1 MNVEYMKNLLCVVL
15 GATLIAGVYGTAQD
29 IDQRKQEEITRLA
42 NQIRKNILMLS
53 TYGPF
58 DFISFGIGPAE
69 KGYQVILKGYASR
82 PILKDSAENTV
93 KRIEAVDAIDN
104 RIEVLPTSPADD
116 DIRLKEYAKIY
127 YNTVLS
133 RYNPNYGTP
142 LYGSARS
149 FRNAMQMG
157 ISNDPP
163 TGFHPISIIVKNG
176 HVTLE
181 GVVNNEG
188 DKTMA
193 GLLANQVSGVF
204 SVTNN
209 LVALQSE
216 KEKKE
221 K

>member
-1 MNVEYMKNLLCVVL
+1 MNVEYTKKLLGIVL
-15 GATLIAGVYGTAQD
+15 GVMLITGGYARAQEVN
-29 IDQRKQEEITRLA
+29 QQKQEEMTRLA

-58 DFISFGIGPAE
+58 DFISFGITPAD
-69 KGYQVILKGYASR
+69 KGYQVILRGYASR

-93 KRIEAVDAIDN
+93 KRIEEVDAIDN
-104 RIEVLPTSPADD
+104 QIEVLPTSRVDE
-116 DIRLKEYAKIY
+116 DIRVKVYGKIY

-142 LYGSARS
+142 IYGSARS

-163 TGFHPISIIVKNG
+163 TGYHPISIIVNNG
-176 HVTLE
+176 HVILE

-188 DKTMA
+188 DKSMA
-193 GLLANQVSGVF
+193 GMLANQVSGVF

-209 LVALQSE
+209 LVSLQSE